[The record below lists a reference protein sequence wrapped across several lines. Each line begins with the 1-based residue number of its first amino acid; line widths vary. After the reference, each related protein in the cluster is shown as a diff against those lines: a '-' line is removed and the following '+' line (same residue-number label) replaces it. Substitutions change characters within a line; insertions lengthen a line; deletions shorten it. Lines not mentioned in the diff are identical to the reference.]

1 MISRVTYHLPKFS
14 VGKIQCNTLLHF
26 LQVFYR
32 RDYTGSATDGIGELG
47 RSGVKGG
54 KNRKTEG
61 VLGVRSDVKE
71 EEYFHNM
78 QQQQIEDLKKKLEEE
93 NIEYQ
98 RRIEELKKNVNKI
111 EAPRHLNSTCNKHKK

>member
-14 VGKIQCNTLLHF
+14 VGKVQCNTL
-26 LQVFYR
+26 QVFHR
-32 RDYTGSATDGIGELG
+32 RHYGSGTDGIGELG
-47 RSGVKGG
+47 RSAGLGGVKGG

-61 VLGVRSDVKE
+61 VLGVRGDVKE
-71 EEYFHNM
+71 EEYFQNM

-111 EAPRHLNSTCNKHKK
+111 EAPRHLNSICNKLKK